1 MAEKIK
7 VLLVEDDPN
16 LGTLLHEYLKV
27 KGYAV
32 VHASDGEEGLKE
44 FREGH
49 FDFIILD
56 VMMPKMDGFLLA
68 KHIREK
74 NEEVPILFLTAKT
87 MPEDRLEGFKLGAD
101 DYMTKPFSMEELLA
115 RMQAILKRSGW
126 SSKERFEETHA
137 LGRFEFDPRKQV
149 LFIDG
154 TESKLTT
161 KESQLL
167 KLLSAHRNEVLPR
180 QQALTEV
187 WGDDTYHNG
196 RSMDVYITKLRKHLR
211 PDSNLEIINVH
222 GEGFRL
228 LVEEG
233 S

>member
-1 MAEKIK
+1 MAEQIH

-32 VHASDGEEGLKE
+32 EHARDGEEGLAE
-44 FREGH
+44 FKKGS

-56 VMMPKMDGFLLA
+56 VMMPVMDGFLLA
-68 KHIREK
+68 EKIREQ
-74 NEEVPILFLTAKT
+74 NETVPLLFLTAKT
-87 MPEDRLEGFKLGAD
+87 LPEDRLQGFKLGAD

-126 SSKERFEETHA
+126 KSKERFEETHA
-137 LGRFEFDPRKQV
+137 LGGFTFNPQKQV
-149 LFIDG
+149 LTFDG
-154 TESKLTT
+154 EDNKLTT
-161 KESQLL
+161 KENQLL
-167 KLLSAHRNEVLPR
+167 KMLSANRNEVLSR
-180 QQALTEV
+180 QDALTQV

-211 PDSNLEIINVH
+211 ADPSLEIINVH

-228 LVEEG
+228 LAEG
-233 S
+233 DS

>member
-1 MAEKIK
+1 MTEQIK

-16 LGTLLHEYLKV
+16 LGTLLFEYLKV

-32 VHASDGEEGLKE
+32 EHATDGEEGLKA
-44 FREGH
+44 FNAGK

-68 KHIREK
+68 ENIRKK
-74 NEEVPILFLTAKT
+74 NDTVPLLFLTAKT
-87 MPEDRLEGFKLGAD
+87 MPEDRLQGFKLGAD

-126 SSKERFEETHA
+126 SSKDQFEETHA
-137 LGRFEFDPRKQV
+137 LGGFTFNPKKQV
-149 LFIDG
+149 LAING
-154 TESKLTT
+154 EEIKLTT
-161 KESQLL
+161 KENQLL
-167 KLLSAHRNEVLPR
+167 KMLSANRNEVLAR
-180 QQALTEV
+180 QDALTQV

-211 PDSNLEIINVH
+211 ADPSLEIINVH

-228 LVEEG
+228 LVQEER
-233 S
+233 